1 MLDNNRLIQALG
13 RRGEA
18 ADVDFKSALDVSA
31 TGEWHEL
38 IKDIAAFANSG
49 GGYILAQA
57 SVWQAAVWS

>member
-49 GGYILAQA
+49 GGYILA
-57 SVWQAAVWS
+57 